1 VKIRNREDLDMVA
14 AATRRSL
21 MSSRP
26 RIAVGMS
33 SCGLAAGAQSV
44 MRALQSEA
52 GRQGV
57 ECGIVVTGCLGY
69 CGAEPLVDVTLP
81 GKGRAVY
88 GPVDGASA
96 AEMIATIGS
105 GRFPLQSALGYAK
118 RPGVESEEPV
128 AGIGPLSDHP
138 FYRGQVRLVTRNLGL
153 IDPGS
158 LDEYLACGGY
168 LAVAKVLSSWTP
180 EEVIEEVKRSGLRG
194 RGGAGFPTGIKWE
207 ITRKSGLPPRYII
220 MNGDEGDPGA
230 YMDRSLMEGD
240 PHALIEGMIIGG
252 YAMSAHTGIMYV
264 RAEYPLAQKRLRTAI
279 DQAREAGLLGRDI
292 LGTGFSFDL
301 HLVSGAGAFVSGE
314 ETALINSVE
323 GRIAEPD
330 TRPPYPSEA
339 GLYGHPTSINN
350 VETWANVP
358 MIIDRGADWYVGF
371 GTEQSKGTKLFCLV
385 GDVERTG
392 LVEVPLGTSLTTI
405 VQDIGGGGG
414 GGLEAKA
421 LQTGGPSGGCIPAKD
436 FELPADY
443 ESLREMGA
451 IMGSGGLVVL
461 SERTCM
467 VDIARYFLKFTREE
481 SCGKCT
487 PCREGT
493 EYLSH
498 ILEKICG
505 GNGTGEDLHR
515 LEEISRGVAATSLCG
530 LGQTAPNP
538 VLTSLRYFRGEYEA
552 HVRERRC
559 PAGVCSAL
567 LHFSIDRETCT
578 GCHVCVDVCPVSA
591 ISGEKKGPHQ
601 LDVHLC
607 IKCRACQDVCKFD
620 AIRIE

>member
-1 VKIRNREDLDMVA
+1 MKIGNREDLDRVA
-14 AATRRSL
+14 SAARGLLAPSL
-21 MSSRP
+21 P

-44 MRALQSEA
+44 IDALQSEA

-57 ECGIVVTGCLGY
+57 ECGIVATGCLGF

-88 GPVDGASA
+88 GPVDGASVP
-96 AEMIATIGS
+96 EMIANIGS
-105 GRFPLQSALGYAK
+105 GMFPLENALGYAK
-118 RPGVESEEPV
+118 RPCVEAEEPV
-128 AGIGPLSDHP
+128 SGIGPLSDHP

-158 LDEYLACGGY
+158 LEEYLACGGY
-168 LAVAKVLSSWTP
+168 RAAAKALSSMTP
-180 EEVIEEVKRSGLRG
+180 EEIIEEVKRSGLRG

-207 ITRKSGLPPRYII
+207 ITRKSGSPPRYII

-240 PHALIEGMIIGG
+240 PHALIEGMMIGG
-252 YAMSAHTGIMYV
+252 YAMGAQTGILYV

-279 DQAREAGLLGRDI
+279 DQARDAALLGRNI
-292 LGTGFSFDL
+292 LGTGFDFDL
-301 HLVSGAGAFVSGE
+301 YLVSGAGAFVSGE

-339 GLYGHPTSINN
+339 GLYGQPTSINN

-358 MIIDRGADWYVGF
+358 LTIDRGADWYASL
-371 GTEQSKGTKLFCLV
+371 GTEKSKGTKLFCLV
-385 GDVERTG
+385 GDVARTG
-392 LVEVPLGTSLTTI
+392 LVEVPLGTSLSAI
-405 VQDIGGGGG
+405 VHDIGGGGG
-414 GGLEAKA
+414 SGLEVKA
-421 LQTGGPSGGCIPAKD
+421 LQTGGPSGGCIPAEA
-436 FELPADY
+436 FELPVDY
-443 ESLREMGA
+443 ESLQKMGA

-461 SERTCM
+461 SERTCL
-467 VDIARYFLKFTREE
+467 VDVARYFLEFTREE

-498 ILEKICG
+498 LLEKISA
-505 GNGTGEDLHR
+505 GNGTGEDLDR
-515 LEEISRGVAATSLCG
+515 LEKISGGVAATSLCG
-530 LGQTAPNP
+530 LGRTAPNP
-538 VLTSLRYFRGEYEA
+538 VLTSLRYFRDEYEA

-567 LHFSIDRETCT
+567 LRFSIDQGTCT

-591 ISGEKKGPHQ
+591 ISGVKKGPHQ
-601 LDVHLC
+601 LDEQLC
-607 IKCRACQDVCKFD
+607 IKCKACQDVCKFD